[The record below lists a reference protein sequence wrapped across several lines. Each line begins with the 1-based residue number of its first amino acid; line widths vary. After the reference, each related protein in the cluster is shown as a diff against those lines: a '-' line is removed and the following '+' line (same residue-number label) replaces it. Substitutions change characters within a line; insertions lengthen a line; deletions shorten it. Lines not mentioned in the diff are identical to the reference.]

1 MDVSRH
7 GGEAVAFRSGKFR
20 KGRRL
25 IRTPRLWHNEHGSI
39 TIFLSLILAV
49 MLAFVAIFIDYSRMS
64 ALKAK
69 SERLLHAA
77 TRSVMSAYVPELQ
90 RTYGLFAYGDTDP
103 AMILSGVLDRS
114 LAYKARTDVLPIL
127 DAKRFSSSV
136 ELSRE
141 LGGYDV
147 FAAQINEEMKYKA
160 PVNFALEVVGRFKPM
175 SEAMKEASGTVEML
189 AQIQQLYDRR
199 EAELDRMLN
208 VQRTAGQKTDG
219 LVEQIGTNGASEL
232 ADASLGGGIFSAADM
247 AVQYDDYKIQQE
259 SAAFET
265 PPAERNGS
273 SGSGEPNAGWIERLQ
288 RQSKIAAYESGS
300 RRVANR
306 MQAAVTRA
314 LASHVND
321 MREASEHLLQAQRI
335 NAELEAVI
343 AAAGRRG
350 ADGAYDAVTRSDM
363 PGAAG
368 GPAGGGAS
376 VRQKL
381 RELPLP
387 DRFFIGMRQRI
398 EGQERDFSSLRTDVE
413 ALRETLPMALDDAG
427 TNGYVLKS
435 LVRSAGR
442 TAGAYH
448 DRYGGRGSVIREI
461 ESELKSHRADDEIR
475 KREERTANGK
485 LREVNEK
492 IAFLSRAAGHQS
504 DFRRVERFYRENL
517 KLNRGIAAAVSAA
530 RPEKDSA
537 AAGKHAMERMDGFF
551 GGIAGMLDAT
561 GDRLLQNEYASDH
574 FSHFDYAK
582 VLALARPGTPFD
594 GAAAADLLS
603 VENQELEYILY
614 GFGHPGGN
622 LSAAYGEIFAMRL
635 AIRTMEAL
643 ADPAVL
649 AFGNPL
655 VVFAKALV
663 HGIAQALVDM
673 TMLAEQGYV
682 ELSKTLKIKL
692 TYKDHLRLFLF
703 AHPGSDSRLSR
714 MLAIIRLDT
723 GVNPDD
729 HYTYLSADAGIT
741 MPVWFLPGVMRTLR
755 IGEGVW
761 EGGAYTVDLQA
772 DYSY

>member
-20 KGRRL
+20 RGRRL

-175 SEAMKEASGTVEML
+175 SQAMKEASGTVEIL

-208 VQRTAGQKTDG
+208 IQRTAGHQTDG
-219 LVEQIGTNGASEL
+219 LVEQIGTNGAREL
-232 ADASLGGGIFSAADM
+232 ADASLGGGVFSAADM
-247 AVQYDDYKIQQE
+247 AAQYDDYKRQQE
-259 SAAFET
+259 SAAFGA
-265 PPAERNGS
+265 PPAD
-273 SGSGEPNAGWIERLQ
+273 GSGNEAPDTGWFERMQ
-288 RQSKIAAYESGS
+288 RQSKIVAYESGS
-300 RRVANR
+300 RRLADR

-314 LASHVND
+314 LPPHTND
-321 MREASEHLLQAQRI
+321 MRKASEHLLQAQRI
-335 NAELEAVI
+335 NAEMEAVI

-387 DRFFIGMRQRI
+387 DRFFVGMRQRI

-413 ALRETLPMALDDAG
+413 ALREMLPRALEYSG
-427 TNGYVLKS
+427 MNGYALKG
-435 LVRSAGR
+435 LVRAAGR
-442 TAGAYH
+442 AAGAYN

-461 ESELKSHRADDEIR
+461 EAELKSHRADDELR
-475 KREERTANGK
+475 KREERIASGK
-485 LREVNEK
+485 LREANEK
-492 IAFLSRAAGHQS
+492 IAFLSRAVGHQA

-517 KLNRGIAAAVSAA
+517 KLNRGIAAAVSAD

-537 AAGKHAMERMDGFF
+537 AAGKYAMERMDGFF
-551 GGIAGMLDAT
+551 DGMAGMLDAT
-561 GDRLLQNEYASDH
+561 GDRLLQNEYAADH
-574 FSHFDYAK
+574 FSHFDYTK
-582 VLALARPGTPFD
+582 VQALTLPGTPFD
-594 GAAAADLLS
+594 GAAAGDLLS

-622 LSAAYGEIFAMRL
+622 LAAAYGEIFAMRL
-635 AIRTMEAL
+635 AIRTMESL

-655 VVFAKALV
+655 VILAKALV
-663 HGIAQALVDM
+663 HGITQALVDM

-723 GVNPDD
+723 GINPDD

-755 IGEGVW
+755 IGGGAW
-761 EGGAYTVDLQA
+761 EAGAYTVDLQA